1 MTTIRKALERTRGR
15 RFMFIDVEL
24 RQDDARLSDGFSVTG
39 ALYEPHGTWS
49 GKAQYTNGRYPDAS
63 GAMHEEILQFAP
75 ELAPLVSVHLA
86 DPNGV
91 PMHAVANGWY
101 FYSGAAR
108 GYEES
113 RNESWHNPEGL
124 SDLERGARALNI
136 PAADLPAGMD
146 KEQFAA
152 FAESLRGRWA
162 EQARVALELLEG
174 L

>member
-24 RQDDARLSDGFSVTG
+24 QDDARLSDGFSVTG

-101 FYSGAAR
+101 FYSGEGREYELKNHGADYIAR
-108 GYEES
+108 QGTD
-113 RNESWHNPEGL
+113 H
-124 SDLERGARALNI
+124 ERAARALHI
-136 PAADLPAGMD
+136 PAADLPAGMG

-162 EQARVALELLEG
+162 EQAQAARELLER